1 MDLGTTLAQSCAR
14 DPDAVAVVDG
24 DTRLSFAAWYDH
36 IRATAGGLHGMGL
49 ARGDHVV
56 AVMPNRLEMASLYWA
71 CQLSGLIFTPFNWRA
86 TSDEIAFVLADAEAK
101 AVAFDA
107 QGAEAVGAAADRAG
121 LDHAA
126 LIAVDD
132 GTGDVAGGTSF
143 AALARSAPVAG
154 PAGADDSDICLM
166 LYTSGTTGRPKGV
179 PRCHRAERI
188 AAESCIAN
196 QHYREGESALGV
208 MPLFHTMGIRI
219 LLASMMLGGK
229 FVCMRAFEV
238 EAALGLIAAERLT
251 ALFLVPT
258 MYHDMLGHPRF
269 TDYDCASVRNLGYA
283 GMAMTGALEDKCRA
297 LLRPEIF
304 CNYYGSTE
312 IFTFTTC
319 DYLDRKP
326 GCAGRAGRNQ
336 GIRVVVADPDGAA
349 GPIDVLAPGEVGE
362 VIAAMS
368 SPEAFAGY
376 WKRPDADAKA
386 IRDGWYFTGDLGWLD
401 DDGDLTLAGRIDD
414 MIISGGE
421 NIHPEEVE
429 DTLDASPLVRR
440 AAVVGLEDERWGQ
453 KVTAFVEPAALEATA
468 DALDAHCRASALA
481 RFKRP
486 RAYVFVKTIPKSA
499 SGKLLRRMLRTG
511 EYEPLPDYETTLGK
525 G

>member
-1 MDLGTTLAQSCAR
+1 MDLGTILAESCAR
-14 DPDAVAVVDG
+14 NPDALAIVDA
-24 DTRLSFAAWYDH
+24 DARRSFAAWYGD
-36 IRATAGGLHGMGL
+36 IRAIAGGLQGL
-49 ARGDHVV
+49 GLKRGDRLA
-56 AVMPNRLEMASLYWA
+56 AVMPNRFEMASLYWA
-71 CQLSGLIFTPFNWRA
+71 CQLTGLIFTPYNWRA
-86 TSDEIAFVLADAEAK
+86 TAEEIAFVLADAEAK

-107 QGAEAVGAAADRAG
+107 QTADVVGAAADAVG
-121 LDHAA
+121 LDRNARI
-126 LIAVDD
+126 LVDD
-132 GTGDVAGGTSF
+132 AEGTRFATLAG
-143 AALARSAPVAG
+143 SAPVDG
-154 PAGADDSDICLM
+154 PAGAEENDICLM

-179 PRCHRAERI
+179 PRTHRAERI

-251 ALFLVPT
+251 TLFLVPT

-336 GIRVVVADPDGAA
+336 KIRVVVADPDGGA
-349 GPIDVLAPGEVGE
+349 GPNDVLAPGEVGE
-362 VIAAMS
+362 VIATMS
-368 SPEAFAGY
+368 SPEAFQGY
-376 WKRPDADAKA
+376 WKWPDADARA
-386 IRDGWYFTGDLGWLD
+386 IRDGWYFTGDLGILD
-401 DDGDLTLAGRIDD
+401 EDGELTLAGRVDD

-429 DTLDASPLVRR
+429 DILDASPLVR
-440 AAVVGLEDERWGQ
+440 
-453 KVTAFVEPAALEATA
+453 
-468 DALDAHCRASALA
+468 
-481 RFKRP
+481 
-486 RAYVFVKTIPKSA
+486 
-499 SGKLLRRMLRTG
+499 
-511 EYEPLPDYETTLGK
+511 
-525 G
+525 